1 MNRISETFEKLKN
14 GKKKAFIVYLT
25 SGYPDLKTTER
36 LVIELASRG
45 VSMIELG
52 VPFSDPLADGVTI
65 QAASH
70 KALLNDIT
78 LDKIFSMVK
87 KLRTVTQ
94 IPLILMT
101 YYNPVYQYG
110 IKKFAREAAASGIDG
125 TIVPDLPPEESKSFK
140 SALGK
145 YGLSLIFLLASN
157 SPRRRMNLITRESEG
172 FIYCLSHIGITGARG
187 KLEQGLRPF
196 LKKVRSIT
204 DKPFV
209 VGFGISHH
217 KHVRIVNKWAD
228 GVVVGSAII
237 DVITKNI
244 GKKNLVRKVGNYA
257 AGLINQTP
265 TRRGDPCGR
274 PE

>member
-1 MNRISETFEKLKN
+1 MNRISETFEKLKRS
-14 GKKKAFIVYLT
+14 KKKAFIVYLT
-25 SGYPDLKTTER
+25 SGYPDLKTTGR

-45 VSMIELG
+45 VNMIELG

-78 LDKIFSMVK
+78 LDKIFSVVK
-87 KLRTVTQ
+87 KLRAVTQ

-110 IKKFAREAAASGIDG
+110 IKRFARRAGDVGVDGI
-125 TIVPDLPPEESKSFK
+125 IVPDLPPEESKSFK

-145 YGLSLIFLLASN
+145 YELSLILLLASN
-157 SPRRRMNLITRESEG
+157 SPKGRMKLIVRESEG

-187 KLEQGLRPF
+187 KLERGLKSF

-217 KHVRIVNKWAD
+217 NHVRIVNKWSD

-237 DVITKNI
+237 DMITKNI
-244 GKKNLVRKVGNYA
+244 GKKNLVRKVGNYVA
-257 AGLINQTP
+257 KLI
-265 TRRGDPCGR
+265 GG
-274 PE
+274 